1 MALETYL
8 HLKQRG
14 CFERYRPEVW
24 VGQVVGPAPF
34 SDWSVLALVI
44 KHGRKMVIMHDTGRL
59 NYRSGPAIKEDICQG
74 NYRIRISPPPN
85 HREPS
90 LLNVGLPDGQ
100 PAVAAES
107 WKSDPGRKLK
117 VGKSAV
123 AVAGSVPH
131 QTTGWEAAQSLTL
144 TLEKFRNQKLQDLLW
159 LCIAWSGFSAE
170 LTGFIYL

>member
-59 NYRSGPAIKEDICQG
+59 NYRSGPAIKEDICRG

-90 LLNVGLPDGQ
+90 LLDFLTVSRRWRPKVESRIQ
-100 PAVAAES
+100 AES
-107 WKSDPGRKLK
+107 WKLGKVRWLWQAVCHTRRQAGKLHNPSHWLWKSLETKSSKIFYGPALPGQ
-117 VGKSAV
+117 
-123 AVAGSVPH
+123 VP
-131 QTTGWEAAQSLTL
+131 QLNWW
-144 TLEKFRNQKLQDLLW
+144 DLSNYKW
-159 LCIAWSGFSAE
+159 
-170 LTGFIYL
+170 